1 MIVRKKCLQF
11 GKFDRVFFF
20 FLLIRSLKNVGSKDP
35 TIKTKFFE
43 KANVSTRTIYL
54 KLSRCAF
61 RYSASISSKKLHE
74 SWESQ
79 SAVPRNAITGEVAS
93 VVPPSK
99 LLITNCIRVQV
110 VSHYISN
117 YRFSSQTDYPRAAIM
132 RDSV

>member
-1 MIVRKKCLQF
+1 MFINWKIRQS
-11 GKFDRVFFF
+11 FFF
-20 FLLIRSLKNVGSKDP
+20 FLIRSFKNLRSKNP
-35 TIKTKFFE
+35 TTKTKFFKKVNTFQVKKDLFE
-43 KANVSTRTIYL
+43 IK
-54 KLSRCAF
+54 SRCAF

-132 RDSV
+132 WDSM